1 MDISKKTTYRARIQY
16 KVNSFEK
23 VLLVE
28 AESMESA
35 LEICRAYL
43 KNTSADVL
51 ELTRHTDILVMVAES
66 TIIKS

>member
-1 MDISKKTTYRARIQY
+1 MDISKKTTYRARIRY
-16 KVNSFEK
+16 KVSSFEK

-35 LEICRAYL
+35 LEICREYL